1 MIAFF
6 LFWSDMLLSKQK
18 GGKGAT
24 YVKELVE
31 EGNAVLKV
39 TKKNSSNAYSS

>member
-18 GGKGAT
+18 VEKGPT
-24 YVKELVE
+24 DMKELVE
-31 EGNAVLKV
+31 EGKAVLKV
-39 TKKNSSNAYSS
+39 TKKNSSNT

>member
-18 GGKGAT
+18 GAKGPT
-24 YVKELVE
+24 DIEELVE